1 MSADTVAAAEVA
13 LLKALDTGKAPPL
26 ALLLRPLYRREL
38 RTKTM
43 DSVIIMEIDKRGY
56 RRYKHRGLRSKFP
69 PPPADTEGI
78 RQALAALISPG
89 FIVQAVKDC
98 GPNVLIYLISGG
110 TNYDNEKN
118 NRCC

>member
-69 PPPADTEGI
+69 PPPADTE
-78 RQALAALISPG
+78 ASPRRSNQSRLHRPG
-89 FIVQAVKDC
+89 RERLWSKR
-98 GPNVLIYLISGG
+98 
-110 TNYDNEKN
+110 TNLFNFRRN
-118 NRCC
+118 QL